1 MIPFFLCMP
10 QPIYLQ
16 ILLALPSEKI
26 LSPIGSHCLHC
37 RLPSP
42 SCQASGTALQWPP
55 NWLLA
60 SMPAFVFHTAA
71 TVSLANLLMSPH
83 PSLTDLQW
91 LPIRLKTKSKV
102 LTRPYL
108 IAPGSVCP
116 HLLLFSHCW
125 LHLSHACLRAVF

>member
-1 MIPFFLCMP
+1 MIPFFLCIP

-16 ILLALPSEKI
+16 ILSALPSKKI
-26 LSPIGSHCLHC
+26 LSPIGSHYLHC

-42 SCQASGTALQWPP
+42 SCQASGIPLQWPP

-60 SMPAFVFHTAA
+60 SMLAFVFHTAA
-71 TVSLANLLMSPH
+71 TVPLANLLMLPH
-83 PSLTDLQW
+83 PSLITLQR

-102 LTRPYL
+102 LTGPYL

-125 LHLSHACLRAVF
+125 LHLSHTCLLAVF